1 MPATLGQKLSLSLG
15 LTLSLLH
22 LSSCSVNPA
31 TGSADVVFSS
41 EASEIKK
48 GQQAHEKILQSM
60 PLYKDEKL
68 NAYVSALGQ
77 KLAAVSDRPDLNYQ
91 FFIVDSPQVNAF
103 ALPGGFIYINRGL
116 IAYLEDEAQLAGILA
131 HEIAHVT
138 ARHAIRQES
147 ASAGAKTLSIVT
159 AILTRSAEVGEATSL
174 YASAAVSGYGRD
186 MELEADGFGAR
197 YLSAAGYPAKAMY
210 EVIGIL
216 KDNEVYQKRL
226 ARASGK
232 KVTAYH
238 GVFSTHPRND
248 KRLQKLLHNE
258 QSDNGHRNTIA
269 FRKAVN
275 GMVFGHNSAATT
287 VGQISGATNGAK
299 SDVAKTTA
307 TQKEQ
312 RYRHNTLGFSF
323 AYPQGWT
330 VEQHSKQIDIKDPQ
344 GEQQLSLGIERRS
357 LGASQANANQ
367 QVESWLRDHFQVGL
381 LRQSEPLYL
390 KGLPGHSGIV
400 QDQAKGQQRIAAIA
414 RGQLVYTLKSAW
426 KAPKLDAADD
436 KVLMDIITSFR
447 PERRQRSAQNN
458 KKLLFVKANTRTR
471 FDDLARQARL
481 GRNGSDLLRIIN
493 GYYPAGEP
501 RPGEIIKV
509 IQ

>member
-1 MPATLGQKLSLSLG
+1 MPATLGQKISLSLG

-22 LSSCSVNPA
+22 ISSCSVNPA
-31 TGSADVVFSS
+31 TGSADIVFSS

-48 GQQAHEKILQSM
+48 GQEAHEKILQSM
-60 PLYKDEKL
+60 PLYQDEKL
-68 NAYVSALGQ
+68 NAYVSQLGQ
-77 KLAAVSDRPDLNYQ
+77 KLAKVSDRPDLDYQ

-116 IAYLEDEAQLAGILA
+116 IAYLEDESQLAAILA

-159 AILTRSAEVGEATSL
+159 AILTRSAEVGEATGL

-197 YLSAAGYPAKAMY
+197 YLSAAGYPAKAMF

-216 KDNEVYQKRL
+216 KDNELYQKRL
-226 ARASGK
+226 ARSSGR
-232 KVTAYH
+232 KVNAYH
-238 GVFSTHPRND
+238 GVFSTHPRSD
-248 KRLQKLLHNE
+248 KRLQKLLHSK
-258 QSDNGHRNTIA
+258 QSDQGLRNTVA
-269 FRKAVN
+269 FRQAVN
-275 GMVFGHNSAATT
+275 GMVFGQNSNAST
-287 VGQISGATNGAK
+287 VGNLANSTSSTAGTAK
-299 SDVAKTTA
+299 S
-307 TQKEQ
+307 TQTEQ
-312 RYRHNTLGFSF
+312 RYRHNSLGFSF
-323 AYPQGWT
+323 AYPEGWS
-330 VEQHSKQIDIKDPQ
+330 VKQHSKQITINDPQ
-344 GEQQLSLGIERRS
+344 GKQQMSLGIERRS
-357 LGASQANANQ
+357 TTTAKAGSAQN
-367 QVESWLRDHFQVGL
+367 VERWLREHFQVGL

-400 QDQAKGQQRIAAIA
+400 QDNSKGQQRIAAIA
-414 RGQLVYTLKSAW
+414 RGQLVYTLSSAW
-426 KAPKLDAADD
+426 QAPKLSAEQD
-436 KVLMDIITSFR
+436 KQLMSIITSFR
-447 PERRQRSAQNN
+447 PERRQRSAQSN
-458 KKLLFVKANTRTR
+458 KKLLFVKANERTR

-501 RPGEIIKV
+501 RPGEVIKV